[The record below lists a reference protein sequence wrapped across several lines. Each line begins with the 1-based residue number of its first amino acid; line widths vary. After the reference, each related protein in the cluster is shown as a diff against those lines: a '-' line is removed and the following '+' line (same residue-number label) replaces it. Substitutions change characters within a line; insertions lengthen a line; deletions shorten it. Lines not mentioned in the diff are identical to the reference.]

1 MSDWIKVNGSR
12 EVPVGKW
19 LVATINKSNEVS
31 IETCVAHEN
40 VVTVGNYFDFD
51 MPPVIAYC
59 PQPEF
64 TDIETVSV
72 QRQDHN
78 SNDKEAL

>member
-1 MSDWIKVNGSR
+1 
-12 EVPVGKW
+12 
-19 LVATINKSNEVS
+19 
-31 IETCVAHEN
+31 
-40 VVTVGNYFDFD
+40 